1 MYYLK
6 CGHCAEM
13 SAMKS
18 EYITFCDHCGKKFP
32 LTYADWKAQHPDGTV
47 ELYGREQGIPEE
59 KYQAIMKKRYR
70 NRFDLRG
77 KAALITGIVVLIACG
92 TLSAFYGPVLV
103 KMFREPKVS
112 QTMLEMDNW
121 RTFRGNIL
129 RIQSPM
135 SLSPVTVND
144 APNMRRKAFK
154 GGSYADGLVIRM
166 DEAVYLS
173 DSHIDLVETAN
184 ELTRGMEKTVGISKF
199 SYKTRELHL
208 NGQQAVLQQGSYI
221 LQENSA
227 MEFNSL
233 VVVKGGSRVQLLVT
247 HPANDETGR
256 KVAEKIMTSALMN

>member
-32 LTYADWKAQHPDGTV
+32 ITYADWKAQNPAGTV
-47 ELYGREQGIPEE
+47 EMFGLEQGITEE
-59 KYQAIMKKRYR
+59 KYQALLKKRHR

-92 TLSAFYGPVLV
+92 TLSAFYGPALV

-112 QTMLEMDNW
+112 QAMLEMESW
-121 RTFRGNIL
+121 RTFRGNML
-129 RIQSPM
+129 RIQSPL

-166 DEAVYLS
+166 EEAVYLS
-173 DSHIDLVETAN
+173 QAQIGLSTTAQ
-184 ELTRGMEKTVGISKF
+184 EIMKGMERTVGISKF
-199 SYKTRELHL
+199 GYQTREIILHSQPAL
-208 NGQQAVLQQGSYI
+208 LQQGSYI
-221 LQENSA
+221 LQENAA
-227 MEFNSL
+227 MEFASL
-233 VVVKGGSRVQLLVT
+233 IAVKGGSRVQLLVT

-256 KVAEKIMTSALMN
+256 KVAEKVMASALVN